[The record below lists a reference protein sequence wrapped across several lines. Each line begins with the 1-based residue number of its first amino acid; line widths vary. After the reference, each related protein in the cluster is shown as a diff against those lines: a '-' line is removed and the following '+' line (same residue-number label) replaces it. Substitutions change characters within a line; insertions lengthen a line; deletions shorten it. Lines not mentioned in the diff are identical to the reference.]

1 MTPDS
6 DTYLLQRIKKDDDE
20 EAFELIFKKHYK
32 LVYNYARYNI
42 KDETACHD
50 ITQDVFTYLWEM
62 RSSIEIKQT
71 LKSYLLSASHN
82 ASINYLKKETNKQRH
97 LSNFFHESAKK
108 EDGYDVI
115 FEGALIES
123 LNTIVSNL
131 PTQCKEIF
139 YLSRLKGLK
148 HKEIAKKLGISPRTV
163 ETQIYRALR
172 TIKSKLP

>member
-1 MTPDS
+1 MAPDS
-6 DTYLLQRIKKDDDE
+6 DTYLFQRIKNNDE
-20 EAFELIFKKHYK
+20 EAFELIFKKYYK
-32 LVYNYARYNI
+32 LVYSYARYNI

-50 ITQDVFTYLWEM
+50 ITQDIFTYLWEM
-62 RSSIEIKQT
+62 RHKIEVKKT

-82 ASINYLKKETNKQRH
+82 AGINYLKKETNKRRH

-108 EDGYDVI
+108 EDGYDII

-123 LNTIVSNL
+123 LNAIINKL

-139 YLSRLKGLK
+139 YLSRLEGLK
-148 HKEIAKKLGISPRTV
+148 HKEIANKLNISPRTV